1 MKLIQKILV
10 PLDGSNE
17 SEKAAELA
25 IYMAEKMGAELM
37 VLSAISIPSLFSPL
51 LNQPQNQTVINNLLA
66 EEESYALSYIAPV
79 VSKASNA
86 GLKVESKVVKTGLS
100 VVTAICDAAKS
111 ENVDLIVMGSRG
123 RGGLRKVLLGSISSG
138 VLTYAHCPVLIT
150 R

>member
-1 MKLIQKILV
+1 MKLIKKILV

-25 IYMAEKMGAELM
+25 IYMAEKLGAELV

-66 EEESYALSYIAPV
+66 EEEAYALSYITPV
-79 VSKASNA
+79 VSKASNSS
-86 GLKVESKVVKTGLS
+86 LNVNSKVVKTGLS
-100 VVTAICDAAKS
+100 VVTAICDTAKA
-111 ENVDLIVMGSRG
+111 EKVDLIVMGSRG
-123 RGGLRKVLLGSISSG
+123 RSGLRKVLLGSVSSG
-138 VLTYAHCPVLIT
+138 VLTYAHCPVLVA